1 MIIPIKLRKMT
12 LEDKVKEIGIS
23 ISNATWKGL
32 EFAVD
37 LYNQAYDRYPNT
49 TKFLSTAAGTVGG
62 DYIAKKVTQGEDIT
76 LRDVAFTTFAAVYQ
90 SYFYPKLIDCTEKIA
105 EIKQVKQAY
114 QKLGI
119 SKEWAKTFIIGG
131 LFFIPNMLYWG
142 LLSVKNKAPIT
153 TRATLQAAKFIAIG
167 SVPYLGVDYIVT
179 NKLKKR
185 YCLPVWSAAEITYNT
200 FLSGVAYL
208 TKR

>member
-1 MIIPIKLRKMT
+1 MIIHIRLSKMT
-12 LEDKVKEIGIS
+12 LEDKVKEIGSS
-23 ISNATWKGL
+23 IGNATWKRL

-37 LYNQAYDRYPNT
+37 LYNWAYERYPKT

-62 DYIAKKVTQGEDIT
+62 DCIAKKVIQGEDIN
-76 LRDVAFTTFAAVYQ
+76 LRDIAFTTFAAAYQ
-90 SYFYPKLIDCTEKIA
+90 SYFYPKIIDYTEKIA
-105 EIKQVKQAY
+105 EIEPVKRAY

-131 LFFIPNMLYWG
+131 LFFVPNMLYWG
-142 LLSVKNKAPIT
+142 LLSVKNQAQITAKA
-153 TRATLQAAKFIAIG
+153 ASQAAKSIAIG
-167 SVPYLGVDYIVT
+167 SIPYLGVDYLVT

-185 YCLPVWSAAEITYNT
+185 YCLPVWSAAEIAYNS
-200 FLSGVAYL
+200 FLAGVAYL